1 MDATAEWR
9 ACLGMKV
16 APPNSK
22 AKHRSPASVEVTSM
36 KAGRESPHT
45 KPISKIFSSE
55 YQFSI
60 PDYQR
65 PYSWAIEQA
74 LHLLEDLEDALDH

>member
-1 MDATAEWR
+1 
-9 ACLGMKV
+9 
-16 APPNSK
+16 
-22 AKHRSPASVEVTSM
+22 M